1 MRRTVIIIFLTILS
15 LQLKGQFVGNMSRTG
30 PPGSTQT
37 QQTNEEEEEGK
48 YRPPQYTLKRYFRSL
63 AGKDTLNLSRLWTGS
78 LILPGTA
85 QIYNKD
91 YWKLPV
97 LYGGI
102 AGFTYGGIYSNQ
114 KFQQTGDPKFK
125 TQRTIFYAAAA
136 LTYWGGILDGAVSF
150 KYHKKVLPARASI
163 YSAMLPG
170 LGQAYNGDYWK
181 IPIIYGGFIT
191 VGYFISSN
199 NYQYRYYKNLHN
211 LATTPDSGYTGGASA
226 ETLKYYRD
234 TYRRYRD
241 YSILAGVIVYA
252 LNVIDAN
259 VFAHLQD
266 FDMSD
271 DITASLNP
279 AVIEPLDYRFTKN
292 SAPSLGLALNIR
304 F

>member
-1 MRRTVIIIFLTILS
+1 MLS
-15 LQLKGQFVGNMSRTG
+15 LYARGQFVGNMTRTG

-37 QQTNEEEEEGK
+37 NQNEQIDEEGK
-48 YRPPQYTLKRYFRSL
+48 YRPPEYTLKRYFRSL
-63 AGKDTLNLSRLWTGS
+63 AGKDTLNLSRLWVGS
-78 LILPGTA
+78 LILPGSA

-102 AGFTYGGIYSNQ
+102 LGFTYGGIHNNNLYHKS
-114 KFQQTGDPKFK
+114 GDSRYKL
-125 TQRTIFYAAAA
+125 QRTLFYAAAA
-136 LTYWGGILDGAVSF
+136 FTWWGGVLDGAVSF
-150 KYHKKVLPARASI
+150 KYDKPVLPARASI

-211 LATTPDSGYTGGASA
+211 LASTPESGYTGSASP

-271 DITASLNP
+271 DISASISP
-279 AVIEPLDYRFTKN
+279 VVIEPLDYRIAKN
-292 SAPSLGLALNIR
+292 TAPSLGLSLNIR

>member
-1 MRRTVIIIFLTILS
+1 MPVIA
-15 LQLKGQFVGNMSRTG
+15 KGQFIGNMTRTG
-30 PPGSTQT
+30 PPGSSQNNQNNQT
-37 QQTNEEEEEGK
+37 EEEGK
-48 YRPPQYTLKRYFRSL
+48 YRPPEYNLKRYFKSIT
-63 AGKDTLNLSRLWTGS
+63 GKDTINLSRLWAGS

-97 LYGGI
+97 LYGGML
-102 AGFTYGGIYSNQ
+102 GFTYAGIHSNKLLQ
-114 KFQQTGDPKFK
+114 ESGESRYR
-125 TQRTIFYAAAA
+125 TQRSIFYAAAA

-150 KYHKKVLPARASI
+150 KHHKEVLPARASI

-199 NYQYRYYKNLHN
+199 NYQYRYYKNQHN

-259 VFAHLQD
+259 VFAHLQE

-271 DITASLNP
+271 DITATVTP
-279 AVIEPLDYRFTKN
+279 AIIEPLDYRFTKN
-292 SAPSLGLALNIR
+292 TAPSLGLSLNIR

>member
-1 MRRTVIIIFLTILS
+1 MRRIVIIILLTVLS
-15 LQLKGQFVGNMSRTG
+15 LQLKGQFVGNMTRTG

-37 QQTNEEEEEGK
+37 QQTNEDEEEGK

-63 AGKDTLNLSRLWTGS
+63 AGKDTINLSRLWTGS

-114 KFQQTGDPKFK
+114 KFQQT
-125 TQRTIFYAAAA
+125 
-136 LTYWGGILDGAVSF
+136 F

-259 VFAHLQD
+259 VFSHLQD

-279 AVIEPLDYRFTKN
+279 AVIESLDYRFTKN

>member
-1 MRRTVIIIFLTILS
+1 MLS
-15 LQLKGQFVGNMSRTG
+15 LYAQGQFVGNMSRTG
-30 PPGSTQT
+30 PPGSSQSN
-37 QQTNEEEEEGK
+37 QNEQKDEEGK
-48 YRPPQYTLKRYFRSL
+48 YKPPEYTLKRYFRSI
-63 AGKDTLNLSRLWTGS
+63 AGKDSINLSRLWIGS

-85 QIYNKD
+85 QIYNRD

-102 AGFTYGGIYSNQ
+102 AGFTYGAIHSN
-114 KFQQTGDPKFK
+114 KMFQESGDSKYK
-125 TQRTIFYAAAA
+125 TQRGLFYAAAA
-136 LTYWGGILDGAVSF
+136 ITWWGGVLDGAVSF
-150 KYHKKVLPARASI
+150 KYNKPVLPARASI

-199 NYQYRYYKNLHN
+199 NYQYRYYKDLHN
-211 LATTPDSGYTGGASA
+211 QATTPGSGYSGTASA

-234 TYRRYRD
+234 EYRRFRD
-241 YSILAGVIVYA
+241 YSLLAGVIVYA
-252 LNVIDAN
+252 LNIIDAN

-271 DITASLNP
+271 DITASLVP
-279 AVIEPLDYRFTKN
+279 TVIEPLDYKFTKN
-292 SAPSLGLALNIR
+292 TTPSLGLSLNLR